1 MPTWLAAAQAAASA
15 RNPTWGLSATPHT
28 ESASGSGPF
37 VPAWLRAARAAAGF
51 AAPSG
56 ASTPSV
62 PTRHDQ
68 VIHSDLAM
76 AARQRLRADGAR
88 PPTVIQRLPPPR
100 AAANEPPRTAAA
112 TIAEVRRV
120 AQQRLMLLPRLHTKT
135 AQRRAADLGELIS
148 FSSQRENQCEL
159 AGLKWLD
166 VAPQYAIEGRLG
178 DTITNLGSI
187 ATVDRMLTA
196 AKSFNG
202 HKHFTES
209 IQEWVRLMA
218 HMRNRGGPAA
228 ARANEGRANANDV
241 CMFLENRRDDSYEQY
256 AQGGRAPPA
265 SAALSA
271 TARPQKRTRT
281 GASTAPSARKR
292 LKHMRD
298 EWRVDV
304 EVDDR
309 VRVRARPLHGQG
321 AVSEKAPAPPLF
333 MMKGLQGLAADS
345 RANPYARMIARA
357 LCLLAFGGFREEQT
371 HLFGVLAIST
381 HNGRAT
387 MYCKT
392 KRKARDAPTEYGIV
406 PLSGITDD
414 DGAWMQGGENLMA
427 TLPGD
432 ADFFL
437 PGFDAPAGKRANDP
451 YAAFRVLP
459 APMSQKQ
466 MDESIAHV
474 LHRSLG
480 YEWNDARLFT
490 RHSFKHFLPEII
502 QEAPLHCEHA
512 ALEQCNDAMR
522 WAGSVLSDNPG
533 LLAGADK
540 HRDKYISS
548 ISNMPRNYS
557 EGAQVKRLRL
567 LAQHHLDRAH
577 RAIMKAGGALPRFG
591 GFELLEP

>member
-1 MPTWLAAAQAAASA
+1 MPT
-15 RNPTWGLSATPHT
+15 
-28 ESASGSGPF
+28 
-37 VPAWLRAARAAAGF
+37 WLRAARAAAGL
-51 AAPSG
+51 AAPTG
-56 ASTPSV
+56 TGMPSAPRRNV
-62 PTRHDQ
+62 
-68 VIHSDLAM
+68 AM
-76 AARQRLRADGAR
+76 SAGQARRADGTR
-88 PPTVIQRLPPPR
+88 PLTGLHRTPPLRP
-100 AAANEPPRTAAA
+100 AAYEPPRTDAA

-120 AQQRLMLLPRLHTKT
+120 AQQRLLLLPRLHTKT
-135 AQRRAADLGELIS
+135 AQRRAADEGELIS
-148 FSSQRENQCEL
+148 FESQRENQCEM

-166 VAPQYAIEGRLG
+166 VAPQYAIEDRLG
-178 DTITNLGSI
+178 DTITNLGAI

-202 HKHFTES
+202 HKHFIES
-209 IQEWVRLMA
+209 VQEFVRLMS
-218 HMRNRGGPAA
+218 HMRSRGGPAA
-228 ARANEGRANANDV
+228 DRASEGHANANDV
-241 CMFLENRRDDSYEQY
+241 CMFLESRRDDSYERY
-256 AQGGRAPPA
+256 AQGSRAPPA

-271 TARPQKRTRT
+271 IAKPQKRTRT

-298 EWRVDV
+298 VWRVNV
-304 EVDDR
+304 EVDER
-309 VRVRARPLHGQG
+309 VRVRAKPLHGQG

-371 HLFGVLAIST
+371 HLFGVLAVST

-392 KRKARDAPTEYGIV
+392 KRKAKDAPTEYGIV
-406 PLSGITDD
+406 PLSGITND

-459 APMSQKQ
+459 APMLQKQ

-474 LHRSLG
+474 LHRALG
-480 YEWNDARLFT
+480 YEWDDARLFT

-502 QEAPLHCEHA
+502 QEAPLHREHD

-540 HRDKYISS
+540 HRDKYVSS

-557 EGAQVKRLRL
+557 ESAQVKRLRL
-567 LAQHHLDRAH
+567 IAQHHLDRAH
-577 RAIMKAGGALPRFG
+577 RAITKAGAALPRFG